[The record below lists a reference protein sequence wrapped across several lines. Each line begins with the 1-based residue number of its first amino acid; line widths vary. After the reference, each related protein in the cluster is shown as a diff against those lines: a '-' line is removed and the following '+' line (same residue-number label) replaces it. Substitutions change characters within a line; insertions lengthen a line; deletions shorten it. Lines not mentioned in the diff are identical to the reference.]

1 MHSRVSLTIPQPCHQ
16 SWAAMIPIAAGRH
29 CAACPK
35 TVVDFTRQ
43 TDAEILAYLAGA
55 ASNRTCGRFAAGQ
68 LERPLRRAAPAAPT
82 RWRVWL
88 AAAVAV
94 WGVRE
99 GVGELVEAQTP
110 IEMRVLPARGR
121 QDERLPGR
129 EVAAPELILRGIV
142 LDSLAQEGLPGVT
155 VLIKNSSVGASTNHD
170 GAFELLI
177 PARYAVANTVEL
189 VISSIGYVTENRRIV
204 TADTK
209 PLQIRLRGDAKE
221 LTGLLVVLPSKLP
234 PAPWHPR
241 RFYYWSKYW
250 LTRSFC
256 GD

>member
-1 MHSRVSLTIPQPCHQ
+1 MRPTVSLTIPRPCSQ
-16 SWAAMIPIAAGRH
+16 SWAAMSPAAAGRH
-29 CAACPK
+29 CAACAK

-94 WGVRE
+94 WRVRE

-129 EVAAPELILRGIV
+129 EVAAPELTPRDIV
-142 LDSLAQEGLPGVT
+142 HDDRLDSVNQ
-155 VLIKNSSVGASTNHD
+155 VG
-170 GAFELLI
+170 
-177 PARYAVANTVEL
+177 R
-189 VISSIGYVTENRRIV
+189 
-204 TADTK
+204 
-209 PLQIRLRGDAKE
+209 
-221 LTGLLVVLPSKLP
+221 
-234 PAPWHPR
+234 
-241 RFYYWSKYW
+241 
-250 LTRSFC
+250 
-256 GD
+256 

>member
-1 MHSRVSLTIPQPCHQ
+1 MTP
-16 SWAAMIPIAAGRH
+16 AAVGRH
-29 CAACPK
+29 CAACAK
-35 TVVDFTRQ
+35 TVVDFTQQ
-43 TDAEILAYLAGA
+43 TDDEILAYLAGA

-68 LERPLRRAAPAAPT
+68 LECPLQRAVLAAPT
-82 RWRVWL
+82 RWRAWL
-88 AAAVAV
+88 AAVAM
-94 WGVRE
+94 WAVRE

-121 QDERLPGR
+121 QDEKLPDL

-155 VLIKNSSVGASTNHD
+155 VLIKNSSIGASTNHD
-170 GAFELLI
+170 SAFELLI

-209 PLQIRLRGDAKE
+209 PLQIQLRVDAKE

-250 LTRSFC
+250 LTRPFR
-256 GD
+256 GG

>member
-1 MHSRVSLTIPQPCHQ
+1 M
-16 SWAAMIPIAAGRH
+16 
-29 CAACPK
+29 
-35 TVVDFTRQ
+35 
-43 TDAEILAYLAGA
+43 
-55 ASNRTCGRFAAGQ
+55 
-68 LERPLRRAAPAAPT
+68 
-82 RWRVWL
+82 
-88 AAAVAV
+88 
-94 WGVRE
+94 
-99 GVGELVEAQTP
+99 
-110 IEMRVLPARGR
+110 
-121 QDERLPGR
+121 
-129 EVAAPELILRGIV
+129 AAPELILRGIV

-189 VISSIGYVTENRRIV
+189 VISLIGYVTENRRIV

-209 PLQIRLRGDAKE
+209 PLQIRLRVDAKE

-250 LTRSFC
+250 LTRSFR